1 MHPARNTANE
11 LTLPTFEKKGGG
23 VLQTNAVLLFHSLP
37 IIGEEA
43 LGGGC

>member
-11 LTLPTFEKKGGG
+11 LTLPTFEKRGG

-37 IIGEEA
+37 IIGEVA
-43 LGGGC
+43 LGGGR